1 MPTLPRTG
9 EIGALTGLR
18 GIAAL
23 LVTIGHFAH
32 FTAVTPWAAV
42 PASVGLWA
50 GAMPGIGMSIF
61 FTLSGFVIALSYSDW
76 NWRARPVFNLVRFF
90 IYRFAR
96 LYPAF
101 FVFAILILLR
111 STALQ
116 DLSDPQ
122 VQAYLAPHLLL
133 LQSWLPTKYG
143 GVDASTDLF
152 HVSWSISTECGLY
165 LMFGLAAVAVAA
177 VPTWRHKASVLTV
190 ALSCAVFVL
199 LLLAWLLR
207 RHLAPADWTD
217 AEWYGWLFYLAPWG
231 IAAQFGIGVLA
242 YRTSCLTLPEKFA
255 RIASNLGAV
264 GIITVYL
271 FCVVGIIRAQVPQ
284 AILMSLSTALLMIG
298 SLSSSVTN
306 RLLTRPGLLYVGMI
320 SYSLYLFHFAVPPI
334 AFHGQ
339 FQTFNFSAGVYYAAN
354 FAFSLALAI
363 MLATGV
369 YRLVEVPGRRILR
382 RAGDRLLG
390 IRRPLPAAS
399 GRSAAA
405 E

>member
-1 MPTLPRTG
+1 
-9 EIGALTGLR
+9 
-18 GIAAL
+18 
-23 LVTIGHFAH
+23 
-32 FTAVTPWAAV
+32 
-42 PASVGLWA
+42 
-50 GAMPGIGMSIF
+50 
-61 FTLSGFVIALSYSDW
+61 
-76 NWRARPVFNLVRFF
+76 
-90 IYRFAR
+90 
-96 LYPAF
+96 
-101 FVFAILILLR
+101 
-111 STALQ
+111 
-116 DLSDPQ
+116 
-122 VQAYLAPHLLL
+122 
-133 LQSWLPTKYG
+133 
-143 GVDASTDLF
+143 
-152 HVSWSISTECGLY
+152 
-165 LMFGLAAVAVAA
+165 
-177 VPTWRHKASVLTV
+177 
-190 ALSCAVFVL
+190 
-199 LLLAWLLR
+199 
-207 RHLAPADWTD
+207 
-217 AEWYGWLFYLAPWG
+217 
-231 IAAQFGIGVLA
+231 
-242 YRTSCLTLPEKFA
+242 
-255 RIASNLGAV
+255 
-264 GIITVYL
+264 
-271 FCVVGIIRAQVPQ
+271 VPQ